1 MSQQKRAQG
10 MRVGDQRGLQLLK
23 LLREERP
30 PPPPP
35 RPAIP
40 DPGEEGG

>member
-30 PPPPP
+30 PC
-35 RPAIP
+35 PAIP